1 MKTDIKIA
9 QENQMQPIT
18 VIAEKLHLT
27 PDEIEPYGK
36 YKAKIDKTAI
46 HNLEN
51 LGNSF

>member
-27 PDEIEPYGK
+27 PDENRTIW
-36 YKAKIDKTAI
+36 KIQSQD
-46 HNLEN
+46 
-51 LGNSF
+51 